1 MAEKLI
7 NAAYIGDSPHFHVF
21 HIEGNQEFMGTIY
34 APKDKPVPR
43 ILTVH
48 LRTKAEARVEKDRK

>member
-7 NAAYIGDSPHFHVF
+7 NATYIGDSTHFHVF
-21 HIEGNQEFMGTIY
+21 HIEGNQGFMGTIY
-34 APKDKPVPR
+34 VPKDKPVPR

-48 LRTKAEARVEKDRK
+48 LRTKAETGAEKDRK